1 MKRAIKTNKAPSAIG
16 TYSQAIKH
24 GGLLCV
30 SGQIPISPI
39 TMTLVKGGI
48 DQQIDQVLKNL
59 TAIAHAADVT
69 LNETIKFTVY
79 LTELSHSQKVN
90 EAMTSVLIKPYPARV
105 ALEVSKLP
113 QSALVEIDAI
123 IAVN

>member
-1 MKRAIKTNKAPSAIG
+1 MKHQIETNKAPSAIG

-24 GGLLCV
+24 GGLLFI
-30 SGQIPISPI
+30 SGQIPLLPI
-39 TMTLVKGGI
+39 TMTLVEGGI

-59 TAIAHAADVT
+59 AAIAHAAGVT
-69 LNETIKFTVY
+69 LNDTVKFTVY
-79 LTELSHSQKVN
+79 LTDLSYFQKVN
-90 EAMTSVLIKPYPARV
+90 EAMAASLIPPYPARV